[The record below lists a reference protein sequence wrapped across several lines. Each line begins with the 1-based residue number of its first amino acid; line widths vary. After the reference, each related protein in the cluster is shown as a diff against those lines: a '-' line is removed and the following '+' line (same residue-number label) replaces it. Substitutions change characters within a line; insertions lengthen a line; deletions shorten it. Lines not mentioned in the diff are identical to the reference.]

1 MGEVAGGLRIA
12 GRAADRTTRDRR
24 ALAPDRKRDFSAV
37 QQRACTL
44 PPDAITNLGAS
55 IVSGVDSVK
64 YISAQQAA
72 GLVHYIPRNLGELG
86 DYYRRFIDP
95 PDVMIIKACPMDVDG
110 YFNLS
115 ASNLWHRD
123 AAASAKVVIVEVCDT
138 LPYVYGVGI
147 GLHISEV
154 DYVIQ
159 GDGRPVPELSN
170 AAATDVDRAV
180 AGLIAAEIEN
190 GACIQIGIGA
200 MPNTVCSLLLE
211 SGVRDLGVHTEML
224 TDGIIDLYRAAW

>member
-1 MGEVAGGLRIA
+1 MF
-12 GRAADRTTRDRR
+12 DS
-24 ALAPDRKRDFSAV
+24 ALAARAEELHGVNIRGCLNVRPRAVIEVDPHREHFGFYSWHFSGYERKKAD
-37 QQRACTL
+37 
-44 PPDAITNLGAS
+44 
-55 IVSGVDSVK
+55 
-64 YISAQQAA
+64 A